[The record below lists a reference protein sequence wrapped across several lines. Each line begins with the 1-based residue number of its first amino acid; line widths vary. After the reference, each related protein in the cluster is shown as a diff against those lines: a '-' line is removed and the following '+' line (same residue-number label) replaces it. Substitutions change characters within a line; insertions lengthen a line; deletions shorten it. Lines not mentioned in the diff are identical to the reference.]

1 MIQST
6 DRHLLYVDDTEEQR
20 YAMTRIL
27 EGAGFKVTGA
37 SSGAEAFRRLFPPE
51 RENLAATT
59 PPQFLA
65 VLLDVKL
72 PDMSGYDVCRRIKSD
87 PRTSSI
93 PVLQVSAS
101 FADPSLRAAGLS
113 GGADAYAAQPV
124 HPAELVSLVNAL
136 IRSHDSEKTL
146 RFQAAASAQLTAS
159 LDYNAT
165 VATIQK
171 VFVPAFADACFVCL
185 RTPQPMSLKE
195 TTEIDLVGPV
205 CSVNTV
211 PPQLLSHAMDVCR
224 SGSTTL
230 VDPCTMVV
238 PMDLG
243 RQRLGSLVFVLHGDK
258 RTYSKANFALAEDLA
273 DRAALA
279 LQNAAL
285 YSAQKAAQEAL
296 VQSEKLAAAGRLS
309 AAIAHEINNPLEAIT
324 NLIYLIDTSPE
335 ITPTIKTYAQE
346 ALSELSRLTHIARQ
360 SLGFY
365 RELTGPSCFDLADSL
380 EDTLSIYSKRLMSR
394 RIHLE
399 RDYTPGLV
407 ITAVKGEVRQVISNL
422 IVNAYDAL
430 PKDGIISVATRSL
443 PGDMVSFSVRDNGSG
458 IADEVIPRIFDP
470 FFTTKESTG
479 TGLGLWVSK
488 NIIEKHGGSIAVI
501 SQTHGPERGTT
512 FKVTLPCHLPLAA
525 TA

>member
-1 MIQST
+1 MIQS
-6 DRHLLYVDDTEEQR
+6 RERQLLYVDDTEEQR

-27 EGAGFKVTGA
+27 EGAGFKVTEA
-37 SSGAEAFRRLFPPE
+37 SSGAEAFRRLFPTDRDSVTSTAPS
-51 RENLAATT
+51 
-59 PPQFLA
+59 QFLA

-93 PVLQVSAS
+93 PVLQISAS

-146 RFQAAASAQLTAS
+146 RFQAAASAQLTSS

-165 VATIQK
+165 VASIER

-185 RTPQPMSLKE
+185 RTPQPLAAE
-195 TTEIDLVGPV
+195 GTTEDQSSAT

-211 PPQLLSHAMDVCR
+211 PPPLLARAMEVCR
-224 SGSTTL
+224 SGTTTL
-230 VDPCTMVV
+230 VDPCTLVV

-243 RQRLGSLVFVLHGDK
+243 RQRLGALVFVLYGEK
-258 RTYSKANFALAEDLA
+258 RTYSRANFALAEDLA

-365 RELTGPSCFDLADSL
+365 RELTGPSRFDLADSL
-380 EDTLSIYSKRLMSR
+380 EDTLSIYGKRLMTR
-394 RIHLE
+394 RIHIE
-399 RDYTPGLV
+399 RDYTPGIV

-430 PKDGIISVATRSL
+430 PRDGIIWICTRLL
-443 PGDMVSFSVRDNGSG
+443 PDDMVCFSVRDNGSG
-458 IADEVIPRIFDP
+458 IAEGVLPRIFDP

-488 NIIEKHGGSIAVI
+488 NIVEKHGGSISVV
-501 SQTHGPERGTT
+501 SQTEGPERGTT
-512 FKVTLPCHLPLAA
+512 FEVTLPCHLKVAA